1 VGVPQ
6 TRHRTGTNDPRPSTD
21 ELSFTQEKTMDIRTW
36 IVLAALAQASTAAPD
51 AWAHEAAVTT
61 TQSAATTNPAALVQ
75 IEAVQRATA
84 RFLDEQ
90 AAIADGY
97 VDIGVFY
104 ANMGHHYLKPS
115 LLDAT
120 FELEQPEL
128 LVYAVDPCSG
138 ARRLVAVEYA
148 VPVDLVKDAPAGFA
162 GTDDGWTVNQQF
174 QLWTLHAWLYEYNPA
189 GVFASHNVRVP

>member
-1 VGVPQ
+1 M
-6 TRHRTGTNDPRPSTD
+6 N
-21 ELSFTQEKTMDIRTW
+21 IRFCMALT
-36 IVLAALAQASTAAPD
+36 VLALLGAAIPP
-51 AWAHEAAVTT
+51 AWAHGSDETVIETAGT
-61 TQSAATTNPAALVQ
+61 SNPATLVQ
-75 IEAVQRATA
+75 LETVKRATA

-90 AAIADGY
+90 AAIDAGY
-97 VDIGVFY
+97 VDISVFY
-104 ANMGHHYLKPS
+104 QNMGHHYLKPT

-148 VPVDLVKDAPAGFA
+148 APVDLVKDAPAGFA
-162 GTDDGWTVNQQF
+162 GTDDRWTVNQQF
-174 QLWTLHAWLYEYNPA
+174 QLWTLHVWLYEYNPA

>member
-1 VGVPQ
+1 MNIRMLL
-6 TRHRTGTNDPRPSTD
+6 TLTG
-21 ELSFTQEKTMDIRTW
+21 
-36 IVLAALAQASTAAPD
+36 LALLGAAAPA
-51 AWAHEAAVTT
+51 AWAHGTDETVIETAGT
-61 TQSAATTNPAALVQ
+61 SNPATLVQ
-75 IEAVQRATA
+75 LETVKRATA

-90 AAIADGY
+90 AAIDEGY

-104 ANMGHHYLKPS
+104 SNMGHHYLRPS

-120 FELEQPEL
+120 FELEKPEI

-148 VPVDLVKDAPAGFA
+148 APVNMVRDAPGGFA
-162 GTDDGWTVNQQF
+162 GTDDAWTVNQQF
-174 QLWTLHAWLYEYNPA
+174 QLWTLHVWLYEYNPA